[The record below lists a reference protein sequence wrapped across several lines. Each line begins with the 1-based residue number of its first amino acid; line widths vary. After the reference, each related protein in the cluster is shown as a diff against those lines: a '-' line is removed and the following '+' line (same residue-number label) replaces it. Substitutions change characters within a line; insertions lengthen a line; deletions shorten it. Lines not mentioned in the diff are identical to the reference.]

1 MYQIHP
7 TNSNNEATIT
17 TTLSPPAPLGS
28 GPTRHGRKL
37 SHVQFGKRSHS
48 GLDEYAFS
56 VLTMPFDDKSKVP
69 SLSSR
74 LASPVASN
82 IQIEEDSEKGDTHS
96 ISPLRKEGLVKRS
109 LRWLFATSNMGPF
122 TKGSHWSLF
131 TYLMVAFTIITFSG
145 ELLLGKQS
153 SGEFFELEPFNY
165 MLGPS
170 MEIMIQA
177 GARFPPCMRHVDS
190 MSSNQRYICLHT
202 IQQSTSLTPSAL
214 LSSNRTLAQ
223 PSQSQSFVLLD
234 PLIDLT
240 NPQLINS
247 TCTLANICGMTAFHQ
262 DKVPDQTF
270 RLLTPLFVHT
280 GIIHLCFNLMVLL
293 LLGIRVER
301 TINSLRFSSTYVLSR
316 SNYYIV

>member
-7 TNSNNEATIT
+7 TNTNTEATIT
-17 TTLSPPAPLGS
+17 TLLPPAPVGS

-48 GLDEYAFS
+48 GLDDYAFS

-74 LASPVASN
+74 LASPITSE
-82 IQIEEDSEKGDTHS
+82 IQIEEDISKEDNHS
-96 ISPLRKEGLVKRS
+96 LSPQHQSYTKRY
-109 LRWLFATSNMGPF
+109 LRWLFTTTNLGPF
-122 TKGSHWSLF
+122 TKGSHWPLF

-177 GARFPPCMRHVDS
+177 GARFPPCMRHVES
-190 MSSNQRYICLHT
+190 MSSSQRYICLHT
-202 IQQSTSLTPSAL
+202 LQQSSSLTPSAL
-214 LSSNRTLAQ
+214 ISSNRTVSPPPTQ
-223 PSQSQSFVLLD
+223 HQSFVLLD
-234 PLIDLT
+234 PLIDLN
-240 NPQLINS
+240 NPQLLNS

-280 GIIHLCFNLMVLL
+280 GIVHLCLNLMVLL
-293 LLGIRVER
+293 ILGTRVER
-301 TINSLRFSSTYVLSR
+301 TINSLRFLSM
-316 SNYYIV
+316 IIH